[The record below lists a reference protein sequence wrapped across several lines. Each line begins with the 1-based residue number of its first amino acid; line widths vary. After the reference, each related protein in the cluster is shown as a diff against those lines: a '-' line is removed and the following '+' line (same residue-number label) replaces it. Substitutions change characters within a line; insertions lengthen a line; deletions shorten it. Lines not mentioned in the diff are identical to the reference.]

1 MADLVALAGGKDEP
15 ASRGQLILV
24 SAFALAVIFLALAVV
39 VNSAIFT
46 ENLAT
51 RSENVESTEAL
62 DYRHSIE
69 QSVGDLIGYVN
80 EYNATSNTTLRQN
93 LSAET
98 QNLTVYTGIQQV
110 ERGAAVSLGLLDTT
124 NGTRIFQNSN
134 SEFTSN
140 ESNDDWTLAESV
152 SNTRAFKIRDASV
165 DDNFTVIANDTTSS
179 DPEWEMVLDGNTEE
193 VVVTRDGFPSEVCSP
208 SGEIESVDVTGA
220 TVNGEVCPALI
231 DTKSGDSLRFASGI
245 SGGYAIEFEDGD
257 EIEGNYSLVVDNAST
272 AAIRDDDYAK
282 IGGPGNGPYAT
293 PAVYSARVAMDYET
307 PRLEYQTEIVA
318 TPGES
323 T

>member
-1 MADLVALAGGKDEP
+1 VADLVALTDRKDES

-24 SAFALAVIFLALAVV
+24 SAFALAVIFLALAVI

-46 ENLAT
+46 QNLAT
-51 RSENVESTEAL
+51 RSENVEATEAL

-80 EYNATSNTTLRQN
+80 EYNATSDTALRQN

-110 ERGAAVSLGLLDTT
+110 ERGVAVSLGLLDTT

-134 SEFTSN
+134 SEFASN

-152 SNTRAFKIRDASV
+152 SNTRAFEIQV
-165 DDNFTVIANDTTSS
+165 TNINNEFTVIANDTSTPSV
-179 DPEWEMVLDGNTEE
+179 EWEMELDDDE
-193 VVVTRDGFPSEVCSP
+193 VTVTRDGNTSDCEID
-208 SGEIESVDVTGA
+208 EDIESVDVTGA

-231 DTKSGDSLRFASGI
+231 DTRSGDSLRFAAGI
-245 SGGYAIEFEDGD
+245 SGDYAVEFEDGD

-272 AAIRDDDYAK
+272 AAIRDNDYAK

-318 TPGES
+318 APGES

>member
-1 MADLVALAGGKDEP
+1 MADLSELVGREDGAT
-15 ASRGQLILV
+15 SRGQLILV

-80 EYNATSNTTLRQN
+80 EYNATSDTALRQN

-98 QNLTVYTGIQQV
+98 ENLTVYTGIQQV

-124 NGTRIFQNSN
+124 NGTRIFQSSS
-134 SEFTSN
+134 SEFRNN
-140 ESNDDWTLAESV
+140 ESDADWTVAESV
-152 SNTRAFKIRDASV
+152 SNTRAFKIQVTTINND
-165 DDNFTVIANDTTSS
+165 FTVVANDTSNPSS
-179 DPEWEMVLDGNTEE
+179 EWRMVLDDDE
-193 VVVTRDGFPSEVCSP
+193 VTVTRDGNTSDCEVD
-208 SGEIESVDVTGA
+208 GDIESVDVTGA

-231 DTKSGDSLRFASGI
+231 DTKDGDSLQFAAGI
-245 SGGYAIEFEDGD
+245 SGDYAVEFEDSD

-272 AAIRDDDYAK
+272 AAIRDDDYAT
-282 IGGPGNGPYAT
+282 IGGPGDGPYAT

-318 TPGES
+318 APGES
-323 T
+323 A